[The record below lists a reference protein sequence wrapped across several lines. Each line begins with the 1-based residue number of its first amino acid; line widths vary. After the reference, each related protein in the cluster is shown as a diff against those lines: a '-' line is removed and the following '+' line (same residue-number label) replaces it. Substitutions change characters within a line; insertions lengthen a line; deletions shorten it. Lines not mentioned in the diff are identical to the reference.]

1 MDITKAL
8 IRSALGLKTDT
19 EIAEFFGTSKQA
31 VGQWGS
37 DDKSIP
43 EGRQWQAKA
52 LRPDVFGPAPKRQK
66 ARAA

>member
-1 MDITKAL
+1 MKITKSL
-8 IRSALGLKTDT
+8 IRSKLDLKTDT

-31 VGQWGS
+31 VGQWGP
-37 DDKSIP
+37 DDKAIP

-52 LRPDVFGPAPKRQK
+52 LRPDLFGPAPKRQK